1 MENSHVLGNFG
12 KFQKPLSRA
21 KIHFWKENLQPNFC
35 HGKKI
40 YCPEKSLGKNLIE
53 KNQAESFSENFHNH
67 VFAPKKKVA
76 KILKIFPVP
85 STSIISIPTLI
96 SMMRRMLN
104 PRYENGWLYEHYVTQ
119 APDFFDHLGQ

>member
-67 VFAPKKKVA
+67 VFAPKKKSCQNFEN
-76 KILKIFPVP
+76 FPRSKYVHHKY
-85 STSIISIPTLI
+85 SYTDF
-96 SMMRRMLN
+96 N
-104 PRYENGWLYEHYVTQ
+104 DEENAQSEV
-119 APDFFDHLGQ
+119 